1 MLKIGLL
8 VALGFFVAALLA
20 LMLAPV
26 LWRRAVRLTTRRI
39 QGTIPLSMSDIQ
51 ADKDQLRAEF
61 AMSTRKL
68 EMNVDELKRR
78 TSSQVMDI
86 SKQAGK
92 VKTLTTEL
100 QEQKDIVSENQETIK
115 TLIERLAR
123 AEDEATGYLKSFKEA
138 TLKLSKKNEQYEQKL
153 NVLNAVTLKTDERKV
168 EIAALKT
175 RLAGKE
181 QELQVMLTRFENEL
195 ATINED
201 RESLANGINDMQRQH
216 SDQMKELESL
226 RTRDVKQSGNIERLE
241 VMLKSAEEAKAPLV
255 EECETLR
262 TDLVRIRDEA
272 ENGWEEERIENAM
285 LRERLNDVAAEVARM
300 TSALEGDD
308 GVIEDILSNISI
320 PEIESEDQTPSKKAI
335 SSEPAKGKQTNGKS
349 RPEHTSLAARI
360 RALQAQASRV

>member
-8 VALGFFVAALLA
+8 VALGFFAATLFA

-78 TSSQVMDI
+78 TSTQVMDI

-92 VKTLTTEL
+92 AKTLNSEIVRQKEIITEN
-100 QEQKDIVSENQETIK
+100 DETIK
-115 TLIERLAR
+115 ALTERLAR
-123 AEDEATGYLKSFKEA
+123 SDDEAKEYLKSFKET
-138 TLKLSKKNEQYEQKL
+138 TLKLSKKNEQFDQKL
-153 NVLNAVTLKTDERKV
+153 NVLNAITTKANERKV

-175 RLAGKE
+175 QFAGKE
-181 QELQVMLTRFENEL
+181 QELQTLQTRQENDL
-195 ATINED
+195 AAINED
-201 RESLANGINDMQRQH
+201 RESLANGINDLQAKNSEQTN
-216 SDQMKELESL
+216 ELESL
-226 RTRDVKQSGNIERLE
+226 RTRDEKQRANIERLE
-241 VMLKSAEEAKAPLV
+241 IMSKAAEEAKAPLV
-255 EECETLR
+255 EECDKLR
-262 TDLVRIRDEA
+262 ADLNRMRDEA

-300 TSALEGDD
+300 SAALEGDD
-308 GVIEDILSNISI
+308 SVIEDILTDIKI
-320 PEIESEDQTPSKKAI
+320 SEDEPTDHRPDETQKA
-335 SSEPAKGKQTNGKS
+335 SAPAKGKQTNGKS

-360 RALQAQASRV
+360 RALQAQASRI